1 MSIKSIEINNFRT
14 HRYTKLEF
22 VKGINALIGLPD
34 SGKTNIIRFIN
45 WVLKNRP
52 LGFKFHSDFTEDITS
67 GNITFDEGNIIELE
81 KDKKAVYKANGE
93 ILKAIGTG
101 DVPDMVS
108 QIANMSELN
117 IQKQLD
123 KPFLICESPTEVAK
137 VFNRITKLE
146 KVDDAISLLTTDIN
160 SENKKLKIIEGQE
173 LELKQQIEDLG
184 NIEEINSLN
193 DDIQDKQKEIVN
205 IENKVE
211 GIEELISSIN
221 NYNDEID
228 RLSIAEKANIDY
240 EAIIVIDQIILS
252 LGGKIE
258 DLEDLIDEIES
269 KNKDIEVFG
278 KNIKSSEDDLSEIE
292 TLFIKENEIDVG
304 IKELDIFITTC
315 NTSQIQFRDNK
326 ELLLGFIDEYKQF
339 LSTIKICPFCSE
351 CKEPI
356 KNHNLADILEEYKL

>member
-14 HRYTKLEF
+14 HRHTKLEF

-211 GIEELISSIN
+211 SIEELISSIN

-240 EAIIVIDQIILS
+240 EAIIVVDQIILS
-252 LGGKIE
+252 SGGKIE
-258 DLEDLIDEIES
+258 GLEDLIDEIES
-269 KNKDIEVFG
+269 KNKDIKFFG
-278 KNIKSSEDDLSEIE
+278 KNIKSLEEDLSEIE
-292 TLFIKENEIDVG
+292 KLINDEAKLENEIDSLSV
-304 IKELDIFITTC
+304 FITTYS
-315 NTSQIQFRDNK
+315 NLEEQFEDKRSELK
-326 ELLLGFIDEYKQF
+326 ESMKEYEIFIK
-339 LSTIKICPFCSE
+339 SIKICPFCSE

-356 KNHNLADILEEYKL
+356 KNHNLTDILEEYKL

>member
-1 MSIKSIEINNFRT
+1 
-14 HRYTKLEF
+14 
-22 VKGINALIGLPD
+22 
-34 SGKTNIIRFIN
+34 
-45 WVLKNRP
+45 
-52 LGFKFHSDFTEDITS
+52 
-67 GNITFDEGNIIELE
+67 
-81 KDKKAVYKANGE
+81 
-93 ILKAIGTG
+93 
-101 DVPDMVS
+101 
-108 QIANMSELN
+108 
-117 IQKQLD
+117 LD

-211 GIEELISSIN
+211 SIEELISSIN

-240 EAIIVIDQIILS
+240 EAIIVVDQIILS
-252 LGGKIE
+252 SGGKIE
-258 DLEDLIDEIES
+258 GLEDLIDEIES
-269 KNKDIEVFG
+269 KNKDIKFFG
-278 KNIKSSEDDLSEIE
+278 KNIKSLEEDLSEIE
-292 TLFIKENEIDVG
+292 KLINDEAKLENEIDSLSV
-304 IKELDIFITTC
+304 FITTYS
-315 NTSQIQFRDNK
+315 NLEEQFEDKRSELK
-326 ELLLGFIDEYKQF
+326 ESMKEYEIFIK
-339 LSTIKICPFCSE
+339 SIKICPFCSE

-356 KNHNLADILEEYKL
+356 KNHNLTDILEEYKL

>member
-269 KNKDIEVFG
+269 KNKDIKFFG
-278 KNIKSSEDDLSEIE
+278 KNIKSLEEDLSEIE
-292 TLFIKENEIDVG
+292 KLINDEVKLENEIDSLSVF
-304 IKELDIFITTC
+304 IATYSNSEDQFEDKKSELKESMKEYEIFIK
-315 NTSQIQFRDNK
+315 S
-326 ELLLGFIDEYKQF
+326 
-339 LSTIKICPFCSE
+339 IKICPFCSE

>member
-1 MSIKSIEINNFRT
+1 MIDFLEINNFRSHKHT
-14 HRYTKLEF
+14 RLEF
-22 VKGINALIGLPD
+22 AKGINAIIGLPD
-34 SGKTNIIRFIN
+34 SGKTNCLRAIT
-45 WVLKNRP
+45 WLLKNRP
-52 LGFKFHSDFTEDITS
+52 LGMKIASDFLEGIPNVKM
-67 GNITFDEGNIIELE
+67 GFDNNFIIELS
-81 KDKKAVYKANGE
+81 KLSNKSVYCINNGDS
-93 ILKAIGTG
+93 LKAIGS
-101 DVPDMVS
+101 DVPDEIS
-108 QIANMSELN
+108 QVANMTDLN
-117 IQKQLD
+117 IQKQLSS
-123 KPFLICESPTEVAK
+123 PFLICESPSEVAK

-146 KVDDAISLLTTDIN
+146 KVDEAISLLTTDIN

-173 LELKQQIEDLG
+173 LELRQQIEDLG
-184 NIEEINSLN
+184 NIEEINNLN
-193 DDIQDKQKEIVN
+193 DDIQDKQKEIVD
-205 IENKVE
+205 IENKIE
-211 GIEELISSIN
+211 GIEDLISSVN
-221 NYNDEID
+221 SYNDEID
-228 RLSIAEKANIDY
+228 RLSIIDKANIDY
-240 EAIIVIDQIILS
+240 EAIIAIDNSVINLCGIIE
-252 LGGKIE
+252 G
-258 DLEDLIDEIES
+258 LEDLIDEIES